1 MEYLLDESGRQ
12 KFLQLFAD
20 RLALELI
27 EASQA
32 LLHRLGVGSD
42 VKGVLGDLPRY
53 ARHVRGAPH
62 KDVCVGVEKVD
73 EHHFLFA
80 IEGGAELQRLVVRVI
95 WVEGHLLDTL
105 GGFEAARVS
114 VRGVQGLACHLVE
127 GGYEGLILG

>member
-1 MEYLLDESGRQ
+1 MGYLLDESGRQ

-42 VKGVLGDLPRY
+42 VKGVLGDLPWY
-53 ARHVRGAPH
+53 ARHVRGAPRE
-62 KDVCVGVEKVD
+62 DVCVGAEKID

-80 IEGGAELQRLVVRVI
+80 VEGGADLQRLVVGVIRVEQMTYNKI
-95 WVEGHLLDTL
+95 FNT
-105 GGFEAARVS
+105 S
-114 VRGVQGLACHLVE
+114 
-127 GGYEGLILG
+127 IK